1 MNWMILFVAGLF
13 EIGWAI
19 GLKYTEG
26 FTKFWPTVATVLSMI
41 ISLGLLGIAMKS
53 LPVGTAYAV
62 WVGVGAVG
70 TAILGI
76 ILLGEASNPMRLL
89 SLLLIIAGI
98 IGLKLASPA

>member
-1 MNWMILFVAGLF
+1 MQWTLLIIAGLF
-13 EIGWAI
+13 EVGWAI

-26 FTKFWPTVATVLSMI
+26 FTRLWPTVGTVVSMI

-70 TAILGI
+70 TALLGI
-76 ILLGEASNPMRLL
+76 LLFDDPASSLRVL
-89 SLLLIIAGI
+89 SLGLIVAGI
-98 IGLKLASPA
+98 IGLKLATPG